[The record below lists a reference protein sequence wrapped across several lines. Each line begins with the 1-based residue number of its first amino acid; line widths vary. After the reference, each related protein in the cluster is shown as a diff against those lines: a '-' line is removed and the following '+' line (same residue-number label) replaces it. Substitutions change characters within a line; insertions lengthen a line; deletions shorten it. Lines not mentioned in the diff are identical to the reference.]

1 MSDNTESR
9 NTAEPSDLSAS
20 IDGGSQPTDFT
31 EPENAGLEAAE
42 HRSTQAT
49 DPFTRA
55 DAFQIPWDE
64 IDAAPP
70 ETPPA
75 EEPQAAAPEEAAPE
89 PEAAEEPAPATEPQ
103 QEQPDPQ
110 LELAQRVERI
120 GGQQVLDIVSPLFES
135 SGELTDSVERA
146 TNFIDSVAKYDPAI
160 RDGLLNALYDRFRP
174 TLTAWADQDRGVTPE
189 RWAQFH
195 QWTERGDSQPPA
207 PQTRADGTAFPTAGA
222 DGIVRFPDGLEL
234 EMDNEIHREL
244 YEARK
249 DRYERAE
256 QRRLDEARATEERR
270 ASEARAAEERV
281 QIAEQQRQ
289 QRVYEY
295 ASARDRAF
303 TQAWAEAK
311 PDYGPDPDL
320 QFLADFARVYAQH
333 IAGTNPEGL
342 KLHNEAIRLAAD
354 GGTGAEAKA
363 AKMDLLMRKD
373 IKSALET
380 IDRVVRRVAARQTAA
395 QAGQPKLPPGAV
407 RTGVVRQGAPP
418 ERAPVS
424 RQPGRVSLDDPE
436 SFAAVHIPWPK

>member
-1 MSDNTESR
+1 MDEANEMTETSAIQE
-9 NTAEPSDLSAS
+9 TPSAQETPSTSQDGAS
-20 IDGGSQPTDFT
+20 VRGQDY
-31 EPENAGLEAAE
+31 
-42 HRSTQAT
+42 
-49 DPFTRA
+49 DPFAREYNVPWEEIEAGTRDGETRGHG
-55 DAFQIPWDE
+55 DAPS
-64 IDAAPP
+64 
-70 ETPPA
+70 T
-75 EEPQAAAPEEAAPE
+75 
-89 PEAAEEPAPATEPQ
+89 
-103 QEQPDPQ
+103 EQPDPSQ
-110 LELAQRVERI
+110 VEPQTEETASAEGQESAVGADADQGQIRAEATSEPGTADAQEKGAPGDYAAQIEEWGGAPIVELVK
-120 GGQQVLDIVSPLFES
+120 PLFT
-135 SGELTDSVERA
+135 GITDLQSA
-146 TNFIDSVAKYDPAI
+146 TTNAETFVQAIGKFDPAVQT
-160 RDGLLNALYDRFRP
+160 GLANAFYNSFKDAYAR
-174 TLTAWADQDRGVTPE
+174 WADADRGITPE
-189 RWAQFH
+189 SWSALKQWQASGGAAQA
-195 QWTERGDSQPPA
+195 PA
-207 PQTRADGTAFPTAGA
+207 PQFPQPGPDNT
-222 DGIVRFPDGLEL
+222 VVFHEPDGREVEL
-234 EMDNEIHREL
+234 DMENPLHREI
-244 YEARK
+244 YETRK
-249 DRYERAE
+249 ERFEQAE
-256 QRRLDEARATEERR
+256 RQKVDQ
-270 ASEARAAEERV
+270 ARAAEERTLL
-281 QIAEQQRQ
+281 AEQQRQ

-303 TQAWAEAK
+303 TQAWDEAK

-380 IDRVVRRVAARQTAA
+380 IDKVVRRVAARQTAA

>member
-256 QRRLDEARATEERR
+256 QRRLERAQRR
-270 ASEARAAEERV
+270 
-281 QIAEQQRQ
+281 
-289 QRVYEY
+289 
-295 ASARDRAF
+295 
-303 TQAWAEAK
+303 
-311 PDYGPDPDL
+311 
-320 QFLADFARVYAQH
+320 
-333 IAGTNPEGL
+333 NEGL
-342 KLHNEAIRLAAD
+342 QRRGRL
-354 GGTGAEAKA
+354 
-363 AKMDLLMRKD
+363 
-373 IKSALET
+373 KSE
-380 IDRVVRRVAARQTAA
+380 
-395 QAGQPKLPPGAV
+395 
-407 RTGVVRQGAPP
+407 
-418 ERAPVS
+418 S
-424 RQPGRVSLDDPE
+424 R
-436 SFAAVHIPWPK
+436 